1 MFMQCEF
8 KEGMKIPKGG
18 FVQGGQL
25 LVPLEDDDDQEE
37 AGAQLQRRLAG
48 LNVSEI
54 TNAGPTRTGQ
64 HKGKG
69 TTLLPVF
76 TRRG

>member
-8 KEGMKIPKGG
+8 TEGMKIPKGG

-25 LVPLEDDDDQEE
+25 LVPLVDEDEDEDE
-37 AGAQLQRRLAG
+37 AGAQLQRKLAG

-54 TNAGPTRTGQ
+54 TNAAAKIAPSSSCRGLGLLARRT
-64 HKGKG
+64 
-69 TTLLPVF
+69 
-76 TRRG
+76 

>member
-1 MFMQCEF
+1 MFMQCDF

-25 LVPLEDDDDQEE
+25 LVPLVDEDEDEDE
-37 AGAQLQRRLAG
+37 AGAQLQRKLAG

-54 TNAGPTRTGQ
+54 TNAGPEDWR
-64 HKGKG
+64 
-69 TTLLPVF
+69 
-76 TRRG
+76 TRRATRRPSARGPRS